1 MNNNP
6 TTTQAQ
12 RIAALKNLVKPDAIP
27 RLPSQLWPEE
37 TKTKYFTGVTSLW
50 NAINTSTPDSPQW
63 MNAFNKLVEVTKQ
76 IRSMMAKNSGRPTSS
91 DQQMPMS
98 QQAPQLSHGQP
109 QLQQQPQP
117 QSTQAKPAAPAGSGE
132 QGRTTFSQRVI
143 DKVKSHAFVIPPEIQ
158 RQGEQASQ
166 KCLSD
171 MRMKYA
177 NALQKYETFNDRMTQ
192 MDNAYRNRQ
201 NQGNPFPPHEQEKF
215 QIQRNSFE
223 LQREEVRHQLENFVE
238 AQKKIKQDN
247 PQLQTGGVA
256 TTMPE
261 AMKREAS
268 QNGNPPAVPPQDQQ
282 SQAHTVSSALD
293 AARKS
298 IGSASAMSPT
308 HPSASVHNTV
318 NQQPNLHSTT
328 QNNAQHPPAHSNLQ
342 NESRLPNNQYNS
354 PRPTALSQSQPD
366 GQVVPLTRESAVQ
379 QARSFSQSGMNP
391 SFGPAD
397 PQSATQH
404 GHPASNNIHTNNTH
418 REPQQ
423 QQQHQQQQQQQQPLS
438 GNHPKM
444 PIPKDLNIPPP
455 QPVSMG
461 QARPTMSNGPHVP
474 GPIGQPAIQKHP
486 GYVLEGEGERV
497 LSKKKLEELVR
508 QVTGSTEADGNEG
521 ETLTAEVEE
530 ILLQVADD
538 FVDQVIVAA
547 CKLAKLRSSSQLE
560 LRDLQLILER
570 NYNIRVPGFASDE
583 IRAVRKVAP
592 TVGWTQKLSAVQA
605 AKVTGG
611 KAE

>member
-1 MNNNP
+1 M
-6 TTTQAQ
+6 TQAQ
-12 RIAALKNLVKPDAIP
+12 RIATLKGLVKPEAIP
-27 RLPSQLWPEE
+27 RLPPQILPEE

-50 NAINTSTPDSPQW
+50 NAINSSPPDSPQW
-63 MNAFNKLVEVTKQ
+63 TTAFTKLVEVTKQ
-76 IRSMMAKNSGRPTSS
+76 IRTMMTKNSGRPTSS
-91 DQQMPMS
+91 DQQMPMP
-98 QQAPQLSHGQP
+98 QQAPQLPHGQP

-117 QSTQAKPAAPAGSGE
+117 TQAKPAAPAGNGE
-132 QGRTTFSQRVI
+132 QARTSFSQRVI
-143 DKVKSHAFVIPPEIQ
+143 DKVKSHVFVITPDIQ

-166 KCLSD
+166 KCLTE

-177 NALQKYETFNDRMTQ
+177 NALQKYENFNERINQ

-215 QIQRNSFE
+215 QIQKNSFE

-247 PQLQTGGVA
+247 PQLPTGGVA

-261 AMKREAS
+261 SMKREPS
-268 QNGNPPAVPPQDQQ
+268 QNGNLPAAPPQDQQ

-298 IGSASAMSPT
+298 VGSASAMSPT
-308 HPSASVHNTV
+308 HPSATVHNTV
-318 NQQPNLHSTT
+318 NQQPNPHSTT

-354 PRPTALSQSQPD
+354 PRPTALSQAQPD

-379 QARSFSQSGMNP
+379 QARSFSNPGMNP
-391 SFGPAD
+391 PFGPTD
-397 PQSATQH
+397 SQSATQH
-404 GHPASNNIHTNNTH
+404 GHPASNNINMNNTH

-423 QQQHQQQQQQQQPLS
+423 PQQQQQQQQQHQPMS
-438 GNHPKM
+438 GNPPKM

-508 QVTGSTEADGNEG
+508 QVTGSTEADGNDG

-530 ILLQVADD
+530 VSLSISVPSPKNL
-538 FVDQVIVAA
+538 
-547 CKLAKLRSSSQLE
+547 SS
-560 LRDLQLILER
+560 D
-570 NYNIRVPGFASDE
+570 V
-583 IRAVRKVAP
+583 
-592 TVGWTQKLSAVQA
+592 LSPRYSS
-605 AKVTGG
+605 K
-611 KAE
+611 

>member
-6 TTTQAQ
+6 PMNQAQ
-12 RIAALKNLVKPDAIP
+12 RIATLKNLVKPESIP

-37 TKTKYFTGVTSLW
+37 TKNKYFTGVTTLW
-50 NAINTSTPDSPQW
+50 TAINNNPPDSSQW
-63 MNAFNKLVEVTKQ
+63 MSAFNKLLEVTKQ
-76 IRSMMAKNSGRPTSS
+76 IRSMMAKNGGRPPSS

-117 QSTQAKPAAPAGSGE
+117 QPQPTQAKPAPPAGSGE
-132 QGRTTFSQRVI
+132 QPRTSFSQRVI

-177 NALQKYETFNDRMTQ
+177 NALQKYETFDDRMTQ
-192 MDNAYRNRQ
+192 MDNAYNNRQ
-201 NQGNPFPPHEQEKF
+201 NQGNPLPPHEQEKF

-223 LQREEVRHQLENFVE
+223 VQREEVRRQLENFVE

-247 PQLQTGGVA
+247 PQLPTGGVA
-256 TTMPE
+256 ATMPG

-268 QNGNPPAVPPQDQQ
+268 QNGNLPAAPPQDQQ

-308 HPSASVHNTV
+308 HPSATFHNTV
-318 NQQPNLHSTT
+318 NQQPNPHPTT
-328 QNNAQHPPAHSNLQ
+328 QNSAQHPPAHSNLQ
-342 NESRLPNNQYNS
+342 NESRIPNNQYNS
-354 PRPTALSQSQPD
+354 PRPNTLSQAQPD

-391 SFGPAD
+391 PFGQAE

-404 GHPASNNIHTNNTH
+404 GHPASNNIHTNSTH

-423 QQQHQQQQQQQQPLS
+423 QQQHQHQQQQQQQQQPLS

-530 ILLQVADD
+530 VRIDHIHS
-538 FVDQVIVAA
+538 FPFEET
-547 CKLAKLRSSSQLE
+547 CH
-560 LRDLQLILER
+560 LIFFGL
-570 NYNIRVPGFASDE
+570 
-583 IRAVRKVAP
+583 
-592 TVGWTQKLSAVQA
+592 
-605 AKVTGG
+605 
-611 KAE
+611 